1 MKTLELKVPPLAL
14 VLITAALMWVLS
26 VILPALSIGLS
37 ASWPITFIALAV
49 ALIGAVFCVLGV
61 WEFRKMGTTVDPRV
75 PEQLASL
82 VVRGVYRVSRNPMYV
97 GFLFFLIAWGVFLNN
112 FISLVLL
119 LAFVMY
125 MNRFQIAPE
134 ERQLRKTFGD
144 AYRQYENGVRRW
156 L

>member
-1 MKTLELKVPPLAL
+1 MKTLELKVPPIAL

-61 WEFRKMGTTVDPRV
+61 WQFRKMGTTVDPRV
-75 PEQLASL
+75 PDQSATL
-82 VVRGVYRVSRNPMYV
+82 VVQGIYRVSRNPMYV
-97 GFLFFLIAWGVFLNN
+97 GFVFFLIAWGIVLNN
-112 FISLVLL
+112 LASGLL
-119 LAFVMY
+119 LPAFVMY

-134 ERQLRKTFGD
+134 ERELRAKFGE
-144 AYRQYENGVRRW
+144 AYRLYENSVRRW